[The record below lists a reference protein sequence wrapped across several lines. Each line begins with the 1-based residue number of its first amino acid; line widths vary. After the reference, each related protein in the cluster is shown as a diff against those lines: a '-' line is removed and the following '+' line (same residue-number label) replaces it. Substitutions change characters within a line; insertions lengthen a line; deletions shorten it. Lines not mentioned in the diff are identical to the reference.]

1 MHVLARKVTTWML
14 ISRVA
19 LNRSQIVR
27 YFRDF
32 FSKMCILTKIEI
44 SMNVFLVPNVPVLQF
59 VEMSMVLTLVNVRK
73 VS

>member
-59 VEMSMVLTLVNVRK
+59 VEMSMDLTLVNVRK